1 MYVYNKGVV
10 LCLQVLQVHSSARQ
24 QRILATDSQA
34 RQLSMPIDY
43 PIEVNV
49 LQQNDRGSTVV
60 DQRQSFTFMYMY
72 MFMFTFMFMFM
83 FMYMY
88 MYMYV

>member
-24 QRILATDSQA
+24 QRILAVDSQA

-49 LQQNDRGSTVV
+49 LQQNDRGTTAV
-60 DQRQSFTFMYMY
+60 DQCHAVT
-72 MFMFTFMFMFM
+72 
-83 FMYMY
+83 
-88 MYMYV
+88 YVHVRVHVHTCTCIHAHVHVHVHV